1 MANRSYFEFFIY
13 PHPKSYQDIWGKLE
27 TSIDMA
33 ISDTTIDDVIITGDF
48 NDNQNSCTKMS
59 SLLTNL
65 VLHKRLTNRH
75 ISLRTHHH

>member
-1 MANRSYFEFFIY
+1 MAKRSYLEFVIS
-13 PHPKSYQDIWGKLE
+13 PSPKSNQDIWGKLE

-33 ISDTTIDDVIITGDF
+33 INDTTIDDVIIKGDF

-65 VLHKRLTNRH
+65 FLHK
-75 ISLRTHHH
+75 